1 MTAAYQ
7 PSREQEPKPSEMRQ
21 FATAVSLDSPET
33 LREENDQ
40 LRMALVTRIVIEQAK
55 GMLAERLAV
64 EVDEAFARLRRE
76 ARNRRMKLHALA
88 VAVIARE
95 AWAESAFQ
103 AGEPRNPG
111 GTHQPCRHETTFL
124 ADDHSGGAQ
133 QPPKTFDR
141 QAHTHVTERAKKPAA
156 SQSRQHG
163 RRAAWP
169 Q

>member
-1 MTAAYQ
+1 MTTAYQ

-64 EVDEAFARLRRE
+64 ELDEAFARLRRE

-103 AGEPRNPG
+103 AGEPRNPAERTSRA
-111 GTHQPCRHETTFL
+111 GTRRLSSPTTTL
-124 ADDHSGGAQ
+124 AGTTA
-133 QPPKTFDR
+133 PKDLGPTGIP
-141 QAHTHVTERAKKPAA
+141 TLTENR
-156 SQSRQHG
+156 
-163 RRAAWP
+163 
-169 Q
+169 

>member
-33 LREENDQ
+33 LRKENDQ

-103 AGEPRNPG
+103 AGEPRNP
-111 GTHQPCRHETTFL
+111 
-124 ADDHSGGAQ
+124 
-133 QPPKTFDR
+133 
-141 QAHTHVTERAKKPAA
+141 TERT
-156 SQSRQHG
+156 SRAG
-163 RRAAWP
+163 TRRLSSPTTTLAEHNSLQRP
-169 Q
+169 STDRHTPT

>member
-1 MTAAYQ
+1 MTTGYR

-103 AGEPRNPG
+103 AGEPRNPAERTSRA
-111 GTHQPCRHETTFL
+111 GTRRLSSPTTTL
-124 ADDHSGGAQ
+124 AAQ

-141 QAHTHVTERAKKPAA
+141 RAHPR
-156 SQSRQHG
+156 
-163 RRAAWP
+163 
-169 Q
+169 